1 MLGFSLLCV
10 SYVLFYVILNIGWYG
25 TQQKSLTK
33 SESKI
38 KCEDLTVL
46 IPFRN
51 EQENLSILLKNINEL
66 KKAPRKFIFIDDHS
80 YDDWKGLFENQNN
93 NSIDVYSLGKDK
105 KGKKEAIWE
114 GVKRTETKYV
124 LCWDADVYFKADYFV
139 ELQDLQPADLIIL
152 PVHFKSNNTVQA
164 LGEIDFYLANFVNQA
179 SAYWLRPVM
188 CNGAN
193 LLFSKS
199 TYLEVN
205 NLKEHQHILS
215 GDDMFLLRQMI
226 KNKKTVYCA
235 PTKTCTISTQSQKSF
250 SSYLNQRMRWL
261 GKSLYINDALLNFW
275 AIVQFF
281 YSIGFFT
288 CFIYWIFEDPKTFVI
303 FFIIK
308 CGIDLL
314 FLSWY
319 FYSIKKTIFTFFIP
333 VYGLIFPIY
342 NLFILSSF
350 YIKKQKWKGRKL
362 YN

>member
-66 KKAPRKFIFIDDHS
+66 KKAPRRFIFIDDHS
-80 YDDWKGLFENQNN
+80 DDNWKGSFENQNN
-93 NSIDVYSLGKDK
+93 ISIDVYSLGKDK

-124 LCWDADVYFKADYFV
+124 LCWDADVYFKADYFF
-139 ELQDLQPADLIIL
+139 ELQGLQPADLIIL
-152 PVHFKSNNTVQA
+152 PVHFKSNNLVQA

-275 AIVQFF
+275 AIVQFV
-281 YSIGFFT
+281 YSIGFFS
-288 CFIYWIFEDPKTFVI
+288 CFI
-303 FFIIK
+303 
-308 CGIDLL
+308 
-314 FLSWY
+314 
-319 FYSIKKTIFTFFIP
+319 
-333 VYGLIFPIY
+333 
-342 NLFILSSF
+342 
-350 YIKKQKWKGRKL
+350 
-362 YN
+362 